1 MITDVSEHI
10 VIKNQYINRMYEIY
24 PEQIMSY
31 RVDEFIF
38 FSGFIRGFFFD
49 KYEIKFTVGEKV
61 LAVIEIREV

>member
-31 RVDEFIF
+31 VVDEFIF
-38 FSGFIRGFFFD
+38 FSGFIREFFFD
-49 KYEIKFTVGEKV
+49 KYEQCH
-61 LAVIEIREV
+61 